1 MSESLEISC
10 GRWLGVLQLRS
21 TFRLLPTSWIL
32 RESLK
37 STREVLLESTRKV
50 LLESTRKVLLELT
63 RKVLLEL
70 TRKELL
76 ESTRKELLE
85 LTRKELLE
93 LAIRN
98 LKSSSH
104 SPYAAANPYNL
115 GSLTE
120 TG

>member
-1 MSESLEISC
+1 MSESLESSC

-37 STREVLLESTRKV
+37 STREVWLESTRKE
-50 LLESTRKVLLELT
+50 LFEST